1 MGPLDKQAVLGTC
14 LYTETEK
21 LNNLAARRWKSRH
34 RKDRPDAAVGRGIG
48 HGGSIQ
54 LEHLAWFGGCW
65 TSPLVGCSRSTAI
78 EHLRLCLLLVLQ
90 LLCESQKQQGYVP

>member
-54 LEHLAWFGGCW
+54 LGE
-65 TSPLVGCSRSTAI
+65 
-78 EHLRLCLLLVLQ
+78 
-90 LLCESQKQQGYVP
+90 KQR